1 MNSFW
6 LSLNLLYAQS
16 AGGGLEDLLA
26 TYGPFAPFAALLL
39 WLLKLL
45 WADNKEKEDEIRKL
59 TDSAMEKVIP
69 LVLEATATLATAVQA
84 LNDLKDREAGQ
95 KHDTDQL
102 NALMEELLESINEL
116 HTVLRVVK
124 RHQDGMRD
132 GPNQK

>member
-6 LSLNLLYAQS
+6 LTLYAQAAS
-16 AGGGLEDLLA
+16 GGLDDLLA

-69 LVLEATATLATAVQA
+69 LVLEATATLASAVRA

-95 KHDTDQL
+95 RHDTEQL

-116 HTVLRVVK
+116 HIVLRAVK

-132 GPNQK
+132 GRATEQ